1 MAGKIAPLTRIAL
14 KQLTAGTPPLP
25 THQSIEI
32 SAIHPDLP
40 PGRLGGQLPGATR
53 PVGWPAGRWVRGPI
67 PFARSTVGRE
77 GEKLHLAVYSKFM
90 ATFPTAA
97 AKPHATRIRYLI
109 VLVTTL
115 MAVMLYL
122 HRFSLAFA
130 VGYIR
135 EDLALTGG
143 QVALVLSAFQLG
155 YALGQVPAG
164 WFGDRWGARIM
175 LSLYILAW
183 SVVTGFM
190 GLAAGFGAVL
200 ALRVGCGLAQA
211 GAYPV
216 SAGLLSRWVPFS
228 ARAFA
233 SAVVS
238 VGGRLGGAIAP
249 ILTGYLILAFVPA
262 DAPALLQPGDLLDPP
277 ALCRRLAAADQLDD
291 SHFARRLLDRLPSP
305 TANIVRDLAAAPPG
319 TQATPG
325 QVDVFVAGLNQVLR
339 DRTLCDSA
347 ELPDLKVEAEAR
359 RLAERP
365 RETLSESQVERLN
378 RLILEGMYPG
388 QVKKLYRTGWRPVMW
403 VFGAA
408 GVLVAGVFWLVFRN
422 RPEEHPLANAAEV
435 ALIESSRPRS
445 VTSAGPGRGVAA
457 ASHPRQSQPVDEF
470 DFAVRHKLRLV
481 LPRHVD
487 AGLPGPGSRS
497 AGRRTRL
504 DGGGADG
511 GGHDRHADGRLGDR
525 SVDAASGGAP
535 GPGAADVA
543 DTVCG
548 DGRVHRLR
556 LRAVPLAGGGG
567 LLAGR
572 RRRRSGHL
580 GGLGL
585 HAGRGRGLRRIGAG
599 LGNMWARVWGLRV
612 AAGPAPGD

>member
-1 MAGKIAPLTRIAL
+1 
-14 KQLTAGTPPLP
+14 
-25 THQSIEI
+25 
-32 SAIHPDLP
+32 
-40 PGRLGGQLPGATR
+40 
-53 PVGWPAGRWVRGPI
+53 
-67 PFARSTVGRE
+67 
-77 GEKLHLAVYSKFM
+77 M

-155 YALGQVPAG
+155 YAVGQVPAG
-164 WFGDRWGARIM
+164 WFGDLWGARIM

-277 ALCRRLAAADQLDD
+277 ALCRRLAAADQQDD

-305 TANIVRDLAAAPPG
+305 AAKIVGDLAATPPG

-325 QVDVFVAGLNQVLR
+325 QVDVLVAGLNQALR
-339 DRTLCDSA
+339 DRTLCVSG

-378 RLILEGMYPG
+378 RLILEGIYPG
-388 QVKKLYRTGWRPVMW
+388 QVKKLYGAGWRPVMW

-408 GVLVAGVFWLVFRN
+408 GVLVAGLFWLVFRN

-435 ALIESSRPRS
+435 ALIESSRPRT
-445 VTSAGPGRGVAA
+445 VTSAQGRAGALPLRAIVGNRSLWMSSISQFATNFGWFFLGTWMPDYLDRVHEVPVVERGWMAGVPMAVGMIGMLTGGWVTDRLTRHLGVRWGRGLPMSLTRFVAMAAFIACVFVPSPWLAVAAFSLVAVAVDLGTSAVWAYMQDVGGVYVGSVLGWGNMWGAFGAFVSPLVLRAAIDFPGLGWNGAFLILAGAFLISGVAA
-457 ASHPRQSQPVDEF
+457 
-470 DFAVRHKLRLV
+470 LG
-481 LPRHVD
+481 VD
-487 AGLPGPGSRS
+487 ARSPVVLRTEPALP
-497 AGRRTRL
+497 
-504 DGGGADG
+504 
-511 GGHDRHADGRLGDR
+511 
-525 SVDAASGGAP
+525 
-535 GPGAADVA
+535 
-543 DTVCG
+543 
-548 DGRVHRLR
+548 
-556 LRAVPLAGGGG
+556 
-567 LLAGR
+567 
-572 RRRRSGHL
+572 
-580 GGLGL
+580 
-585 HAGRGRGLRRIGAG
+585 
-599 LGNMWARVWGLRV
+599 
-612 AAGPAPGD
+612 